1 MYFISWHQFLWVT
14 LLCISVS
21 CCPMHRLTLSWRRPI
36 TYRNQPIDLQSKSMD
51 WFLYDI
57 GLCHEKIKAIQKLIL
72 NDPLSYFSEIVKI
85 IKTLS
90 FLCLKLVKKAKTT
103 KILVFITFNHLIM
116 IQYKISFKVRG
127 HITIFG
133 DDQVLTYW
141 NIFPWGHGSQ
151 YLGFPTFW
159 RGT

>member
-1 MYFISWHQFLWVT
+1 
-14 LLCISVS
+14 
-21 CCPMHRLTLSWRRPI
+21 
-36 TYRNQPIDLQSKSMD
+36 MD

-57 GLCHEKIKAIQKLIL
+57 GLCHERIKAIQKLIL
-72 NDPLSYFSEIVKI
+72 NDPLSQFFKVVKI
-85 IKTLS
+85 IKSLS
-90 FLCLKLVKKAKTT
+90 FFWFKLAKKVQTA

-133 DDQVLTYW
+133 DGQVLTYW

-159 RGT
+159 RGTQALYLFKHSFWVQIEKKLEQHILWSQNFNF